1 MRFRRRSF
9 GLQLTV
15 LCIAGIVVLA
25 RYWYNVGFDQKY
37 RKLIADEL
45 ARYGLGAEIGR
56 MTLDPVD
63 GLTARNNWYG
73 QKYLG

>member
-1 MRFRRRSF
+1 MRIRRRSF

-37 RKLIADEL
+37 RKLIGDEL
-45 ARYGLGAEIGR
+45 AR
-56 MTLDPVD
+56 
-63 GLTARNNWYG
+63 
-73 QKYLG
+73 